1 MLHELGVDEGESLG
15 FGLELGERGL
25 VLKETVGLVDCLGPH
40 GGELLGS
47 ACELVVDRQ
56 QLGSLHL

>member
-1 MLHELGVDEGESLG
+1 MLHEGAVDVGDSPG

-56 QLGSLHL
+56 ELGPLHL